1 MRALVF
7 IPLFFFSLVCSVIA
21 KEAPGPWTIEA
32 HGLVVHPQGVS
43 DPMRDDVQQIVT
55 QQLALANDTEMSP
68 PLADDMAYFVNQ
80 RYWQSGY
87 RKATVTWRIEDRHA
101 VLEVTEGPLFHIG
114 TLTFEGS
121 DEGDDKDALT
131 KYLLRPTHE
140 RSGET
145 GDPTPAVE
153 ADLEAGTGLVQ
164 RYLMSLGY
172 LDAAVDA
179 PVLEIDQAA
188 GVIDVTIKMT
198 KGQRYSVGDISLS
211 GDLLNREAE
220 AKLLVKAL
228 QNEPFNE
235 VEVDT
240 LSASMASLYQEQGYF
255 AAKVEPKVIPSP
267 ANAGQINIDLTVAPG
282 NKHRVASI
290 NVSSALSHGAQR
302 LIHAAF
308 KPIVGKTYIPPNIA
322 LMNRS
327 LLGTEMFNRLDVT
340 PHAIGNDQLDL
351 EITGTEGPRRRLG
364 LYGGFQTFQGY
375 VVGAEWRHA
384 NLWDTGDALRL
395 KAEMNGRGIDSGI
408 KWVDPAFLNSAFSL
422 DVDLSAQTFTF
433 FDYDRRSVALR
444 TRLSRQWNAHI
455 TTSLFSEVS
464 LNVSESAVLNPQ
476 ELGPDDYRIVSLGTS
491 VNFDYRNNPVSPTK
505 GWLASGSIV
514 AAQDVGGSGVAFLRS
529 EINTAYYQPITKKL
543 RAAVSARTSAI
554 QTSDG
559 VESLPIDLR
568 IFNGGA
574 TTVRSFPER
583 EMGLRSKSGT
593 PLGGTL
599 AQVFNA
605 ELSYEIISNLEFAI
619 FADAGNLSRDD
630 DNPTAFPSDLSYA
643 VGAGLRYKLPVG
655 PLRID
660 YGYNPDRRE
669 GEPSGALHITFGFAF

>member
-1 MRALVF
+1 M
-7 IPLFFFSLVCSVIA
+7 
-21 KEAPGPWTIEA
+21 
-32 HGLVVHPQGVS
+32 
-43 DPMRDDVQQIVT
+43 
-55 QQLALANDTEMSP
+55 
-68 PLADDMAYFVNQ
+68 
-80 RYWQSGY
+80 
-87 RKATVTWRIEDRHA
+87 
-101 VLEVTEGPLFHIG
+101 
-114 TLTFEGS
+114 
-121 DEGDDKDALT
+121 
-131 KYLLRPTHE
+131 
-140 RSGET
+140 
-145 GDPTPAVE
+145 
-153 ADLEAGTGLVQ
+153 
-164 RYLMSLGY
+164 
-172 LDAAVDA
+172 
-179 PVLEIDQAA
+179 
-188 GVIDVTIKMT
+188 
-198 KGQRYSVGDISLS
+198 
-211 GDLLNREAE
+211 
-220 AKLLVKAL
+220 
-228 QNEPFNE
+228 
-235 VEVDT
+235 
-240 LSASMASLYQEQGYF
+240 
-255 AAKVEPKVIPSP
+255 
-267 ANAGQINIDLTVAPG
+267 
-282 NKHRVASI
+282 
-290 NVSSALSHGAQR
+290 
-302 LIHAAF
+302 
-308 KPIVGKTYIPPNIA
+308 
-322 LMNRS
+322 
-327 LLGTEMFNRLDVT
+327 
-340 PHAIGNDQLDL
+340 
-351 EITGTEGPRRRLG
+351 
-364 LYGGFQTFQGY
+364 
-375 VVGAEWRHA
+375 VGAEWRHA

-464 LNVSESAVLNPQ
+464 LNVSESAVLNLQ